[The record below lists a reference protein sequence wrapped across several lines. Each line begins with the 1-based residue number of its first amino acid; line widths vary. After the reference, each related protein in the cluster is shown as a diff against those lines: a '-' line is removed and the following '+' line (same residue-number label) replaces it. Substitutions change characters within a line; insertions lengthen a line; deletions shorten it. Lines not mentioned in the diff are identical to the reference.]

1 MWRRP
6 WGFREGFIVGA
17 GLVLTGVLL
26 QLAVGRIHWEFMAFP
41 VNAAV
46 GLLYLGAIVAAH
58 LAAGR
63 IYLFRWLGGGVSATV
78 SLSCTAAATVVM
90 GLIPQVASHA
100 PAADRLGLHQMI
112 SAWPFFLLYA
122 WLATSLGLALLRGIR
137 PFGWA
142 RIPFLLNHLGL
153 FIALLSATLGSA
165 DMQRLKMTTRI
176 GQPEWRATN
185 EETGSLEELPVAI
198 ELKEFSIEEYPP
210 KLMVID
216 NATGHTLPVNHPQH
230 LLLEDSLAHG
240 QLLDWDIEVT
250 QSIPMAA
257 PVFTETEVRY
267 ARFPSMGGAY
277 AVCVRAVDR
286 QTRQVVEGWVSCG
299 SFAFPYNALKMDS
312 TVSLVMPER
321 EPKRFASEVVVYTQ
335 GGTIKRGIIEVNRPL
350 KVDGWKIYQVSYDEE
365 KGRWSDVSIFE
376 LVRDPWLPVVY
387 VGIVMMM
394 LGAIGL
400 FVNAQRKRAGN
411 GNVE

>member
-1 MWRRP
+1 
-6 WGFREGFIVGA
+6 
-17 GLVLTGVLL
+17 
-26 QLAVGRIHWEFMAFP
+26 
-41 VNAAV
+41 
-46 GLLYLGAIVAAH
+46 
-58 LAAGR
+58 
-63 IYLFRWLGGGVSATV
+63 
-78 SLSCTAAATVVM
+78 
-90 GLIPQVASHA
+90 
-100 PAADRLGLHQMI
+100 
-112 SAWPFFLLYA
+112 
-122 WLATSLGLALLRGIR
+122 
-137 PFGWA
+137 
-142 RIPFLLNHLGL
+142 
-153 FIALLSATLGSA
+153 
-165 DMQRLKMTTRI
+165 
-176 GQPEWRATN
+176 
-185 EETGSLEELPVAI
+185 
-198 ELKEFSIEEYPP
+198 
-210 KLMVID
+210 
-216 NATGHTLPVNHPQH
+216 
-230 LLLEDSLAHG
+230 
-240 QLLDWDIEVT
+240 
-250 QSIPMAA
+250 
-257 PVFTETEVRY
+257 
-267 ARFPSMGGAY
+267 MGGAY

-335 GGTIKRGIIEVNRPL
+335 SGTIQRGVIEVNSPL

>member
-165 DMQRLKMTTRI
+165 DMQ
-176 GQPEWRATN
+176 
-185 EETGSLEELPVAI
+185 
-198 ELKEFSIEEYPP
+198 
-210 KLMVID
+210 
-216 NATGHTLPVNHPQH
+216 
-230 LLLEDSLAHG
+230 
-240 QLLDWDIEVT
+240 
-250 QSIPMAA
+250 
-257 PVFTETEVRY
+257 
-267 ARFPSMGGAY
+267 
-277 AVCVRAVDR
+277 
-286 QTRQVVEGWVSCG
+286 
-299 SFAFPYNALKMDS
+299 
-312 TVSLVMPER
+312 
-321 EPKRFASEVVVYTQ
+321 
-335 GGTIKRGIIEVNRPL
+335 
-350 KVDGWKIYQVSYDEE
+350 
-365 KGRWSDVSIFE
+365 
-376 LVRDPWLPVVY
+376 
-387 VGIVMMM
+387 
-394 LGAIGL
+394 
-400 FVNAQRKRAGN
+400 
-411 GNVE
+411 